1 MKISQEESNYFYRM
15 SDNVIIKIGR
25 CHQEDTIFFL
35 QIYLDVDCSKITSAS
50 PVSASISTAMAAVDA
65 DMASAEANRTKEA
78 LESWCD
84 SCQNTHKHMSLL
96 FAKLFLFRVLVRFLL
111 RLATREGSLAYSL
124 LGKIDPAKVGMG
136 EIKEAFCRDVDNLDL
151 KPQVCSL
158 LYICSQTRDVT
169 DQVPQQ
175 KGR

>member
-1 MKISQEESNYFYRM
+1 M
-15 SDNVIIKIGR
+15 SDNVIIKIGG
-25 CHQEDTIFFL
+25 CHQEETIFFPL

-65 DMASAEANRTKEA
+65 EMANSAAANRTKEA

-84 SCQNTHKHMSLL
+84 SWHNTLEHISPFFFIK
-96 FAKLFLFRVLVRFLL
+96 FVFLVRFLL
-111 RLATREGSLAYSL
+111 RLATREGSLAFSL
-124 LGKIDPAKVGMG
+124 LDKIDPGKVAVD